1 MLCIQLLSQ
10 HCKLMQ
16 EDHGFEVS
24 LEKKKTNTQPFSKL
38 KHKRESMHKVCAEAW
53 LNLIPDW
60 PRHPASLL
68 PLLAQLGF

>member
-24 LEKKKTNTQPFSKL
+24 LEKKNKKQTP
-38 KHKRESMHKVCAEAW
+38 
-53 LNLIPDW
+53 NL
-60 PRHPASLL
+60 S
-68 PLLAQLGF
+68 QS